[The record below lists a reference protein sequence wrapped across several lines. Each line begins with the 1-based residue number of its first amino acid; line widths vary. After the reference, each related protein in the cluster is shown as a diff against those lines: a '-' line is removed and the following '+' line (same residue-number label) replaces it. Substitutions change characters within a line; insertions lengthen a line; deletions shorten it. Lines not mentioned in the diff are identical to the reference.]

1 MERVYSTE
9 EIVAD
14 NNKDILYKT
23 RDNVSTIGWE
33 VVDDRIDSN
42 NLLGLKS
49 SEQGDD
55 TLPCYIYFIL
65 TSRPTLLW
73 LNPCI
78 YFNDTNNNYYNR
90 FGYVYSWS
98 YDDRLAGGIRCDAS
112 SYNNIVLKG
121 NKCFFYIEI
130 YRPSTNSSTCS
141 MVFKIDNTLWDNKV
155 ATLQE
160 EIIPGNDVVAQL
172 GSGESSYFKPNR
184 NYRLISPLGHI
195 SKPKI
200 TGIDTINDKIIFD
213 NIPYTM
219 VSGTKC
225 GPLPFPWVS
234 VGKYNYTGY
243 GHADLQGINWSIG
256 NLYSTGTTSSFF
268 NNSSI
273 IKSTVENYKEGEYV
287 LSPIMISDS
296 SGVLG
301 NSSYF
306 YNCSYGV
313 HKDIIGVD
321 EIVSGQ
327 VFSSTTI
334 EIFDDNQG
342 WFVDSLKD
350 MGIIITSGEQEY
362 TTRRIISNTYNTL
375 TFDPPLPMPVS
386 GSETYTVCG
395 NFYRKIP
402 DMAKLGANV
411 YLKEI

>member
-9 EIVAD
+9 ELVAD
-14 NNKDILYKT
+14 NNKDVLYKT
-23 RDNVSTIGWE
+23 RDNVSTIGWG

-49 SEQGDD
+49 SEQEDD

-141 MVFKIDNTLWDNKV
+141 MVFKIDNTIWDNKI

-160 EIIPGNDVVAQL
+160 EINPGNNVVAQL
-172 GSGESSYFKPNR
+172 NSGESSYFKTNA
-184 NYRLISPLGHI
+184 NYRLISPLGHV

-200 TGIDTINDKIIFD
+200 FAKDTVNDTVTFD
-213 NIPYTM
+213 NIVYTM
-219 VSGTKC
+219 ASGTKF

-234 VGKYNYTGY
+234 VGAYDRSNY
-243 GHADLQGINWSIG
+243 DCQGLNWG
-256 NLYSTGTTSSFF
+256 VDNLYSTSTTNSYFT
-268 NNSSI
+268 NNNV
-273 IKSTVENYKEGEYV
+273 IKSTVENYKDGEYV
-287 LSPIMISDS
+287 LSPIMFSDS
-296 SGVLG
+296 NGILG

-306 YNCSYGV
+306 YNCSYGS
-313 HKDIIGVD
+313 HNDIIGVN
-321 EIVSGQ
+321 EISSGQ
-327 VFSSTTI
+327 VFSSTTT
-334 EIFDDNQG
+334 EIFDDDKA
-342 WFVDSLKD
+342 WLVDSLNG
-350 MGIIITSGEQEY
+350 MGVIITSGEQED

-386 GSETYTVCG
+386 GSETYTVCET
-395 NFYRKIP
+395 FYRKTP
-402 DMAKLGANV
+402 TMLKLGSDV
-411 YLKEI
+411 YLREI

>member
-1 MERVYSTE
+1 MERIYSTGN
-9 EIVAD
+9 IVAANRD
-14 NNKDILYKT
+14 DILHKIAG
-23 RDNVSTIGWE
+23 NIEVIGWE
-33 VVDDRIDSN
+33 LLDNRVSTNGDIIVKSVSNDENSLPVYVRIYSHYTWFVKAAVCTYYDSSAGFINIQTGLNNSYYMDRN
-42 NLLGLKS
+42 TG
-49 SEQGDD
+49 
-55 TLPCYIYFIL
+55 CVF
-65 TSRPTLLW
+65 
-73 LNPCI
+73 
-78 YFNDTNNNYYNR
+78 
-90 FGYVYSWS
+90 
-98 YDDRLAGGIRCDAS
+98 CDIS
-112 SYNNIVLKG
+112 TYNNIILKG
-121 NKCFFYIEI
+121 NKDVLCLNIH
-130 YRPSTNSSTCS
+130 RPSNNSNYSLL
-141 MVFKIDNTLWDNKV
+141 VFKIDNTLWDNKV

-225 GPLPFPWVS
+225 GPLPFPWAS
-234 VGKYNYTGY
+234 VGHYDYQSSGIQFLNWDVVNRYTTDWSNNSVSKSSVFGSVVPNDVYNNGETTLTPILFYESNGTIGY
-243 GHADLQGINWSIG
+243 SSYLYYSSYGSYNDVVGINKK
-256 NLYSTGTTSSFF
+256 YSGAVSL
-268 NNSSI
+268 
-273 IKSTVENYKEGEYV
+273 STVSG
-287 LSPIMISDS
+287 ISDNNKEWEDHE
-296 SGVLG
+296 L
-301 NSSYF
+301 Y
-306 YNCSYGV
+306 
-313 HKDIIGVD
+313 
-321 EIVSGQ
+321 
-327 VFSSTTI
+327 
-334 EIFDDNQG
+334 
-342 WFVDSLKD
+342 D